1 MYELP
6 TALGLIPDLSNVA
19 GGLGFVGAL
28 WLAASAV
35 GFGALIP
42 LAARRPRTESLETL
56 VVQHDAELPL
66 AA

>member
-6 TALGLIPDLSNVA
+6 TALGLIPDLSSIA
-19 GGLGFVGAL
+19 GDLNFLGVL
-28 WLAASAV
+28 WLAASAL

-42 LAARRPRTESLETL
+42 LAARRQRTASPEMLI
-56 VVQHDAELPL
+56 VQLDAELPE

>member
-6 TALGLIPDLSNVA
+6 TAIGLIPDLGSVA
-19 GGLGFVGAL
+19 GGLGLVGAL
-28 WLAASAV
+28 WLATSAL

-42 LAARRPRTESLETL
+42 LAARRPRTESLETAAGQSD
-56 VVQHDAELPL
+56 VELSE